1 MTQTILIIGGAGYI
15 GSHVQ
20 KQFLAEGYHVI
31 VYDNLSSGH
40 KCNLLPGAQ
49 FIHGDILNKEQL
61 NHAMALNIDG
71 VVHLAAK
78 KAVGESMSQPELYA
92 ENNITGSVNILNAM
106 VKNEIRSIVFSSS
119 AAVYGMPKYVPVD
132 EMHPINP
139 INYYGYTK
147 CAIEQNM
154 EWFSKLGKLN
164 FASLRYF
171 NAVGYAADKS
181 IIGKEEN
188 PQNLMP
194 IVMEAAT
201 GKRNKI
207 CVFGQDYDTPD
218 GTCIRDYIHVSDL
231 ATAHTLAMR
240 YLFDHHKSLTI
251 NLGTGKGVSVTEL
264 LHATERVIGK
274 PLNYEYTQRRPGDPA
289 VLMANAQKAHDLLG
303 WSPQYTEIEDII
315 QTVWNLEI

>member
-1 MTQTILIIGGAGYI
+1 
-15 GSHVQ
+15 
-20 KQFLAEGYHVI
+20 
-31 VYDNLSSGH
+31 
-40 KCNLLPGAQ
+40 
-49 FIHGDILNKEQL
+49 
-61 NHAMALNIDG
+61 
-71 VVHLAAK
+71 
-78 KAVGESMSQPELYA
+78 
-92 ENNITGSVNILNAM
+92 
-106 VKNEIRSIVFSSS
+106 
-119 AAVYGMPKYVPVD
+119 
-132 EMHPINP
+132 
-139 INYYGYTK
+139 
-147 CAIEQNM
+147 
-154 EWFSKLGKLN
+154 
-164 FASLRYF
+164 
-171 NAVGYAADKS
+171 
-181 IIGKEEN
+181 KEEN